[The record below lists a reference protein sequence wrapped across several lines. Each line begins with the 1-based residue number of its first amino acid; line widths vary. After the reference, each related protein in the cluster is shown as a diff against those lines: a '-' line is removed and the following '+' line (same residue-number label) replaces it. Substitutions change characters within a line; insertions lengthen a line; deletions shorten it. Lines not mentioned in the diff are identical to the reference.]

1 MAQDSGTHPAR
12 GRAGLGDPRRLD
24 ALGDAGLT
32 AAPDAGMERFARLVS
47 RLIDV
52 PVALVSLVEADR
64 QVFPGQIGLGEPW
77 ASSRETPLTHS
88 LCQHVVTSG
97 SPLVLPD
104 IREDERTWSSLAI
117 GGMGVVAYAG
127 MPLTDTV
134 GNVLGSLCAIDTIPR
149 DWTRQELANLEDLA
163 AACSAELRLRISSRH
178 ALEARSAAEVAQAE
192 ALDAS
197 GQARLALERSELQL
211 RAAEVL
217 ADAQGVVDLRRR
229 VGELITGDLKPVY
242 VGVSLIEGQGVVRRL
257 VDPDIDY
264 GTQSAPGQYGF
275 RDSWPTV
282 RAVRENRLVTV
293 HGEAQLRAQYG
304 DQALEVWRSLGFES
318 LVCVPLAGMRQVL
331 GALAIAWGSHH
342 DLEVGERAVLSA
354 IAGYTAQAVERA
366 VFVDERITV
375 AHQLQRAMLTEL
387 PSVPGL
393 DMAAA
398 YLPAAVGEM
407 VGGDWYDAYPLPDPE
422 LWGLP
427 HATADPEDH
436 EPPYEPGRA
445 VPMALTVGDITGHD
459 MDAATVMG
467 QVRSMLRQA
476 TCDHPGQGPAHAMT
490 ALENSCRTLGLP
502 ASGTAVHAHI
512 APAAAGWELTW
523 TNAGHPSPL
532 LAHAD
537 GRVEALEEHDVLVH
551 PALPVLPRHDHRR
564 VLRPGSTLL
573 LYTDGLIEHRGRS
586 YDVSTERVAEMLS
599 AGTGRPLPDLLR
611 EIAADVAGESA
622 GDDVAM
628 LAVRVPALP
637 GPGSPAAAPLPP
649 PGA

>member
-1 MAQDSGTHPAR
+1 MAQDSGTHAAR
-12 GRAGLGDPRRLD
+12 ERAGLGDARRLG
-24 ALGDAGLT
+24 ALGDAGLS
-32 AAPDAGMERFARLVS
+32 AEPDAGMERFARLVS
-47 RLIDV
+47 KLIDV
-52 PVALVSLVEADR
+52 PVALVSLVETDR
-64 QVFPGQIGLGEPW
+64 QVFPGQIGLSEPW
-77 ASSRETPLTHS
+77 ASSRQTPLSHS
-88 LCQHVVTSG
+88 LCQHVVASG

-104 IREDERTWSSLAI
+104 VREDERTWASMAI

-127 MPLTDTV
+127 MPLTDTA

-149 DWTRQELANLEDLA
+149 EWTRQELANLDDLA

-178 ALEARSAAEVAQAE
+178 ALEARAAAEVAQAE

-197 GQARLALERSELQL
+197 GRARLALERSELQL

-242 VGVSLIEGQGVVRRL
+242 VGVSLIEDQGGRRL
-257 VDPDIDY
+257 VDPDIDS
-264 GTQSAPGQYGF
+264 GTATTDGHHAF
-275 RDSWPTV
+275 RDNWPTA

-293 HGEAQLRAQYG
+293 HGEAQLLAQYG
-304 DQALEVWRSLGFES
+304 EQALEVWRDLGFES
-318 LVCVPLAGMRQVL
+318 LVCVPLAGMRRVL
-331 GALAIAWGSHH
+331 GALALAWGSHH

-387 PSVPGL
+387 PTVPGL
-393 DMAAA
+393 DLAAA
-398 YLPAAVGEM
+398 YIPAAVGEM
-407 VGGDWYDAYPLPDPE
+407 VGGDWYDAYPLPELDPHYDE
-422 LWGLP
+422 AEP
-427 HATADPEDH
+427 ADRQ
-436 EPPYEPGRA
+436 PPYEPAGPGAGEGDGPGTKA

-459 MDAATVMG
+459 IDAAAVMG

-490 ALENSCRTLGLP
+490 ALEYSCRTLGLP

-512 APAAAGWELTW
+512 APADGAWELTW

-532 LAHAD
+532 LVHPD
-537 GRVEALEEHDVLVH
+537 GRVRILEEHDVLVH
-551 PALPVLPRHDHRR
+551 PALPVLPRHDHRL
-564 VLRPGSTLL
+564 VMPPGSTLL
-573 LYTDGLIEHRGRS
+573 LYTDGLIEHRGRD
-586 YDVSTERVAEMLS
+586 YDASTQRVAEMLS
-599 AGTGRPLPDLLR
+599 AGAGRPLPELLR

-628 LAVRVPALP
+628 LAVRVPAR
-637 GPGSPAAAPLPP
+637 A
-649 PGA
+649 